1 MKDLHY
7 RHASENKLP
16 AALISGACAFA
27 LVFFV
32 LAQSG
37 LGYSAV
43 FHALVL
49 LFGAIAIFFAFR
61 YYLSFRTYHLTYMNS
76 RHVLTVTDTQG
87 RRLSTVFYLYLD
99 EVKEL
104 SFLSRREQRQKKKS
118 KTPKCDK
125 KFVFS
130 NTLRPERRIC
140 IEADTELG
148 KTLLVLGS
156 DAVFYRALCERV
168 ELAREQSAQTKGQ
181 ESQA

>member
-7 RHASENKLP
+7 RPNAENKLP
-16 AALISGACAFA
+16 ATIISLACALA
-27 LVFFV
+27 LSF
-32 LAQSG
+32 LALASSG
-37 LGYSAV
+37 IGYSSV

-49 LFGAIAIFFAFR
+49 LFGALAIFYAYR
-61 YYLSFRTYHLTYMNS
+61 YYLSFRTYHLKGMDGRT
-76 RHVLTVTDTQG
+76 VLTVTDTQG

-130 NTLRPERRIC
+130 NTLRPEQI
-140 IEADTELG
+140 G
-148 KTLLVLGS
+148 
-156 DAVFYRALCERV
+156 RASCRERV
-168 ELAREQSAQTKGQ
+168 
-181 ESQA
+181 